1 MEASFET
8 ELAALRPKVLAL
20 ARKFIRASG
29 LRADAEDIAQ
39 DVLVRLWTARAE
51 GAEIRSPEAWVT
63 RAAKNLCVSLW
74 RKARGQGVAPL
85 PESLPAAGTAA
96 SPLEEQESRRCLDRA
111 LTGIPTTTRQLLQ
124 LRAAG
129 MSLDE
134 IAAVTDRPKGSI
146 KTAISAARK
155 QIINEWKKS

>member
-8 ELAALRPKVLAL
+8 DLAALRPKVLAL

-51 GAEIRSPEAWVT
+51 GAEIRSPEAWAVRT
-63 RAAKNLCVSLW
+63 ARNLCVSLW
-74 RKARGQGVAPL
+74 RKARSRTAAPL
-85 PESLPAAGTAA
+85 PESLPAPDSAA
-96 SPLEEQESRRCLDRA
+96 AAVEERERRRDVEQALSRLPEGSRR
-111 LTGIPTTTRQLLQ
+111 LLE
-124 LRAAG
+124 LRASG

-134 IAAVTDRPKGSI
+134 IAAVTARPKGSI
-146 KTAISAARK
+146 KSAVSAARK
-155 QIINEWKKS
+155 LVFNELKKA